1 MQCGCQASDLYG
13 FVQWKA
19 KAFVAVTHLA
29 IARSQTIRG
38 GILGYFLVIKLLLY
52 EYDSVSESI
61 GGFFVQKYNIK
72 INPRKPYKRVRMKW
86 LLFFLIIGAA
96 IVWLGTKDVQETQP
110 QPEAVQPLEEPRD
123 DYVYLEE
130 SPDIRVIL
138 QAGNYGG
145 IYHAKVELAFPNGGY
160 ILTCVNEQWEK
171 HTIPLNDTVSI
182 GIGAEFDFSIT
193 KDMLIAAV
201 ASEEDKPIIVNSLER
216 NREVCRYYGRMEIT
230 LEDAGLLVVNAL
242 PLENYL
248 CGVVPSEMPAS
259 YEEEALKAQAILAR
273 TYAYKYLIE
282 PAYPQFQ
289 AHVDDSIA
297 FQVYGNLDNNAVT
310 SKAVSDTAGILLFSD
325 RSLAEV
331 YYYSTSCGYGT
342 DGTAWGGE
350 GQEYLQATRI
360 GKGALKS
367 ADGSMSG
374 EEAEEYYLQKLEEE
388 QTFRNMIT
396 APFVDGYE
404 SCEGWYRWSACDVP
418 INAEALLAR
427 MKERYEANPNVILT
441 KNKAGEFVSKP
452 VKSLGDI
459 KNIKVEERGAGGV
472 CKSVIIEG
480 NGNTYKVLLEYNI
493 RYVLNGSGTSV
504 IKADD
509 TETYCKTLLP
519 SGFFYL
525 DTVHFGQNVISYNI
539 YGGGYGHGVGLS
551 QNGANQMAKLG
562 MNCQEI
568 LFKFFPGTV
577 FVSYENH
584 S

>member
-1 MQCGCQASDLYG
+1 MQKNY
-13 FVQWKA
+13 V
-19 KAFVAVTHLA
+19 
-29 IARSQTIRG
+29 
-38 GILGYFLVIKLLLY
+38 
-52 EYDSVSESI
+52 
-61 GGFFVQKYNIK
+61 K
-72 INPRKPYKRVRMKW
+72 INPRKPYKRFRMKW
-86 LLFFLIIGAA
+86 LVFFLIIGAV
-96 IVWLGTKDVQETQP
+96 IVWFGTNKESVPP
-110 QPEAVQPLEEPRD
+110 QPEAVQPLEETRD

-138 QAGNYGG
+138 QTGNYSG
-145 IYHAKVELAFPNGGY
+145 IYHAKVELEFPDGGY
-160 ILTCVNEQWEK
+160 ILTCINEQWEK
-171 HTIPLNDTVSI
+171 HTIPAKDTVSI

-193 KDMLIAAV
+193 QDMLIAAV
-201 ASEEDKPIIVNSLER
+201 ACEEDRPVIVTSVER
-216 NREVCRYYGRMEIT
+216 NREECSYYGRMEIT
-230 LEDAGLLVVNAL
+230 LEDSGLLLVNAL
-242 PLENYL
+242 PLETYL

-259 YEEEALKAQAILAR
+259 YEAEALKAQAILAR

-282 PAYPQFQ
+282 PAYPEFN

-297 FQVYGNLDNNAVT
+297 FQVYGNLDNNAAT
-310 SKAVSDTAGILLFSD
+310 TKAVFDTAGILLFSD

-360 GKGALKS
+360 GKGTLKS

-374 EEAEEYYLQKLEEE
+374 EAAENYYLQKLKEE
-388 QTFRNMIT
+388 QTFRNMI
-396 APFVDGYE
+396 ASPFVEGYE
-404 SCEGWYRWSACDVP
+404 ASESWYRWSACDVQVNSDA
-418 INAEALLAR
+418 ILAR

-441 KNKAGEFVSKP
+441 QNKSGEFVSKS

-459 KNIKVEERGAGGV
+459 KNIKVDERGAGGV
-472 CKSVIIEG
+472 CKSLIIEG
-480 NGNTYKVLLEYNI
+480 SKNTYKVLLEYNI
-493 RYVLNGSGTSV
+493 RYVLNGAGTSV
-504 IKADD
+504 LRADG
-509 TETYCKTLLP
+509 TESYCKTLLP

-525 DTVHFGQNVISYNI
+525 ETVHFGQNVISYNI

-551 QNGANQMAKLG
+551 QNGANQMAKQG

-568 LFKFFPGTV
+568 LQKFFRGTV

>member
-1 MQCGCQASDLYG
+1 MQ
-13 FVQWKA
+13 K
-19 KAFVAVTHLA
+19 H
-29 IARSQTIRG
+29 
-38 GILGYFLVIKLLLY
+38 
-52 EYDSVSESI
+52 
-61 GGFFVQKYNIK
+61 NIK
-72 INPRKPYKRVRMKW
+72 INPRKPYKRIRMKW
-86 LLFFLIIGAA
+86 LLLFFIIGVA
-96 IVWLGTKDVQETQP
+96 IVWFGTKDEQETQP
-110 QPEAVQPLEEPRD
+110 QPEIVQPLEEPRD

-138 QAGNYGG
+138 QAGNYNGN
-145 IYHAKVELAFPNGGY
+145 YHAKVELTFPDGGY

-171 HTIPLNDTVSI
+171 HVISANQSICI

-193 KDMLIAAV
+193 RDMLIAAV
-201 ASEEDKPIIVNSLER
+201 ACEVDKPMIVSNIER
-216 NREVCRYYGRMEIT
+216 NREVCRYYGRLEVT
-230 LEDAGLLVVNAL
+230 LEDAGLLLVNTL
-242 PLENYL
+242 PLETYL

-297 FQVYGNLDNNAVT
+297 FQVYGNLDNHAAT

-350 GQEYLQATRI
+350 GQEYLQAIRI
-360 GKGALKS
+360 GKGTLKS
-367 ADGSMSG
+367 ADGTMSG
-374 EEAEEYYLQKLEEE
+374 EAAEQYYLEKLKDE
-388 QTFRNMIT
+388 QTFRNMIAT
-396 APFVDGYE
+396 PFVEGYE
-404 SCEGWYRWSACDVP
+404 SNEGWYRWSACEVEV
-418 INAEALLAR
+418 NADAILAR

-441 KNKAGEFVSKP
+441 KNKSGQFVSQS

-459 KNIKVEERGAGGV
+459 KNIKIEERGAGGV

-480 NGNTYKVLLEYNI
+480 TKNTYKVLLEYNI
-493 RYVLNGSGTSV
+493 RYVLNGSGTGV
-504 IKADD
+504 IKADG
-509 TETYCKTLLP
+509 TESYCKTLLP

-525 DTVHFGQNVISYNI
+525 ETVHFGQNVISYNI

-551 QNGANQMAKLG
+551 QNGANQMAKQG

-568 LFKFFPGTV
+568 LQKFFGGTV